1 MVSRISQQVIREVI
15 ARTDMRAVVAEAVRL
30 TKAGGGSLKGL
41 CPFHNEKTPSFTI
54 NLSQRVYY
62 CHGCGAGGD
71 VISFVRETRGL
82 HFGEAVEWLA
92 DRAGVRIERE
102 DLSPAD
108 QRRRRQER
116 SERSRL
122 LDLNAATLAWFQRQL
137 EGPAGASARAYLRER
152 GLNEE
157 TVAKFGVGCAPD
169 SWDGLSN
176 DLQSRGFEAQE
187 LIQLG
192 LASPRRSGD
201 GIYDRFRDRLMFPVY
216 SAMGDL
222 IAFGGRD
229 LSGTSN
235 AKYMNSPESELIS
248 QRAPGQQGGKKFYKK
263 SHEVYGLS
271 VARKGIRT
279 SGIAVLVE
287 GNLDV
292 MMLHQH
298 GVTNAVCPMGTALTV
313 EQLAAIKRFGDR
325 VALVFDGDKAGRA
338 AMMKAVPRCLEAGL
352 DGVYVLLPD
361 GEDPDSLLR
370 TQGVVE
376 WERLLSKAKS
386 LVTGWIDAMVAQ
398 WDGTIR
404 GKAEILEQVAPILA
418 TIHDPI
424 SREMATDYL
433 GTRLLGDRIEDNRR
447 PLSSYLA
454 KTKAPRRRVQ
464 GDQPIPV
471 AGPPVPNAELDLARA
486 VMWYPNLLSELARV
500 EALELVTHEGMR
512 EALRHLCARVA
523 AVPELHSGDLSG
535 WLDEL
540 PDDAARRGLKAA
552 LVQEPSVSAENCVS
566 NLEQIIDSLEIAD
579 LRAYKLVLDGQLRHA
594 SDDHEL
600 LSLSEKM
607 QAVNHRIREL
617 KGETPRATYAAA
629 ADPAAA
635 PLPSAS
641 ATSVPTGGGVTHE
654 GSVHV

>member
-15 ARTDMRAVVAEAVRL
+15 ARTDMRAVVSEAVRL
-30 TKAGGGSLKGL
+30 SKAGGGSLKGL

-92 DRAGVRIERE
+92 DRAGVRIEHE

-122 LDLNAATLAWFQRQL
+122 LDLNAAALAWFQRQL
-137 EGPAGASARAYLRER
+137 EGPAGGSARAYLRER
-152 GLNEE
+152 GLSDE
-157 TVAKFGVGCAPD
+157 TVARFGVGCAPD

-176 DLQSRGFEAQE
+176 DLMSRGFGANE
-187 LIQLG
+187 LLQLG
-192 LASPRRSGD
+192 LSAPRRSGD

-229 LSGTSN
+229 LGGTSN
-235 AKYMNSPESELIS
+235 AKYMNSPESELLS
-248 QRAPGQQGGKKFYKK
+248 QRAPGTQGGKKFYKK

-279 SGIAVLVE
+279 SGVAVLVE

-292 MMLHQH
+292 MMLHQY

-352 DGVYVLLPD
+352 DGVYVVLPD

-370 TQGVVE
+370 TQGLE
-376 WERLLSKAKS
+376 AWDQLLHKATN
-386 LVTGWIDAMVAQ
+386 LITGWVDAMVQQ

-404 GKAEILEQVAPILA
+404 GKAEILEQVGPILA
-418 TIHDPI
+418 TIHEPI
-424 SREMATDYL
+424 SRQMAQDYL
-433 GTRLLGDRIEDNRR
+433 GTRLLSSDIEDNLR
-447 PLSSYLA
+447 PMRDYLS
-454 KTKAPRRRVQ
+454 KTRPPRSAALIER
-464 GDQPIPV
+464 PAPV
-471 AGPPVPNAELDLARA
+471 AGPPVPPAELELARAMMWYPHLLADLAR
-486 VMWYPNLLSELARV
+486 VQ
-500 EALELVTHEGMR
+500 ALDLVTHVGMR
-512 EALRHLCARVA
+512 EALQHLCSHAA
-523 AVPELHSGDLSG
+523 AVGEVHSTDLPG
-535 WLDEL
+535 WLTQL
-540 PDDAARRGLKAA
+540 PDDAARRGLRAA
-552 LVQEPSVSAENCVS
+552 LAQPPRVNMEDSVTY
-566 NLEQIIDSLEIAD
+566 LEHVIDRLEIAD
-579 LRAYKLVLDGQLRHA
+579 LQAYKLSLDAQVRRA
-594 SDDHEL
+594 SDDTEL
-600 LSLSEKM
+600 IALSEKM
-607 QAVNHRIREL
+607 QAVVRRIREL
-617 KGETPRATYAAA
+617 NREMIAPNATD
-629 ADPAAA
+629 ADASAPAEVSSVPA
-635 PLPSAS
+635 PSAS
-641 ATSVPTGGGVTHE
+641 PGGGATHE